1 MSRTRLHY
9 SLLEEI
15 QLNKN
20 VFNDERN
27 WIIFTNEGSIKV
39 SSQILYKHLKED
51 LKLKISDKGNYFL
64 FEKGIYRKIS
74 TREFKFIIK
83 SHIPIELRKPKDW
96 NSVWEE
102 FNTDEPTVIESDFNS
117 DENIIGFENGVLKLD
132 TGKIVDYDETML
144 LTRRVACKYISNK
157 TLDDAPIFKKY
168 LENLCNNNN
177 VQMDFLL
184 EYIGAILSNVKG
196 WRFKTLLILVGEG
209 NTGKTQIRE
218 VTMNLLGREHCVS
231 IDIKK
236 LNERFG
242 ASQLYCKR
250 LAGSGDMS
258 TVEIEEMNIIK
269 NLTGGDSL
277 FAEFKGKDGFSFRY
291 DGFLWF
297 NTNSLPYF
305 RGDRGEHVYERF
317 AIIKCEKVVPK
328 KERDPQLINKIMD
341 EKNVIASV
349 AVDKFK
355 QALDRGYKF
364 SEDDIMIE
372 TRRNYIIENNSLLSF
387 IKECFD
393 YYPDC
398 HYIKRS
404 DFNKYYKMWCAANR
418 VYPERDREIGKQ
430 LKTHF
435 GIEARKTRG
444 YYCYPIEIKE
454 EVLNEFEIDK

>member
-1 MSRTRLHY
+1 MSRTRSHY

-20 VFNDERN
+20 VLNDERN

-102 FNTDEPTVIESDFNS
+102 FNTDEPNVIESDFNS

-144 LTRRVACKYISNK
+144 LTRRVACKYIPNK

-231 IDIKK
+231 IDMKK

-242 ASQLYCKR
+242 ASQLYSKR

-277 FAEFKGKDGFSFRY
+277 FAEFKGKDEI
-291 DGFLWF
+291 
-297 NTNSLPYF
+297 TF
-305 RGDRGEHVYERF
+305 RGV
-317 AIIKCEKVVPK
+317 
-328 KERDPQLINKIMD
+328 
-341 EKNVIASV
+341 
-349 AVDKFK
+349 
-355 QALDRGYKF
+355 
-364 SEDDIMIE
+364 
-372 TRRNYIIENNSLLSF
+372 
-387 IKECFD
+387 
-393 YYPDC
+393 
-398 HYIKRS
+398 
-404 DFNKYYKMWCAANR
+404 
-418 VYPERDREIGKQ
+418 
-430 LKTHF
+430 
-435 GIEARKTRG
+435 
-444 YYCYPIEIKE
+444 
-454 EVLNEFEIDK
+454 